1 MPWVRNGTVSVTNGS
16 ASVTGAST
24 TFQGSGVLPGH
35 TFIGPDARLYEVLT
49 VTSNTAMTIAPNYL
63 GSTAAGQA
71 YQIDTGPDAL
81 GQTVYQRVLELLNWI
96 GGSIPAAS
104 AFLGTPSTQATTGSV
119 FAARGV
125 RAVFE
130 SASEFL
136 LRVSRASSSH
146 AAMLVFDDANSGRWR
161 VGMKAASADL
171 YIQRS
176 ADGTTFTDAVE
187 VNATTGAATF
197 PGGLTLANASVATA
211 AIADGAVTTAK
222 VADGAITSAKI
233 ADGTIATAD
242 ISNAAVTS
250 SKLASNLTVSLAAGT
265 AAAPSLTRAGDTDT
279 GVFFNADNEFSISA
293 AGQVRARFTPSE
305 FRTFVPAAF
314 GNGTGQFQGIFIQTG
329 DWDAGVG
336 RVNFIDFQNSENTIV
351 GNFHCVQ
358 QTDGG
363 SAFLW
368 ANTPPGSRTSDRR
381 LERMRLTSA
390 GELLVG
396 RANPLDFAT
405 ADTEGCI
412 LGPTAIGVARNGF
425 TPMFV
430 KRFGSTGSMVEF
442 YYGTV
447 IRGTISTNGT
457 SVSYNTTSDYRLK
470 ENVVTLTGALDRLAA
485 LKPSRFNFIADPA
498 VTVDGFLAHEAQ
510 AVVPEAVTGVKDGP
524 EMQGIDNGKLVPLLV
539 AAVQELAA
547 RVAELEAR

>member
-49 VTSNTAMTIAPNYL
+49 VTSNTAMTVAPNYL

-197 PGGLTLANASVATA
+197 PGGVTLGTASVATA
-211 AIADGAVTTAK
+211 AIVDGAVTTAK

-242 ISNAAVTS
+242 IADGAVTTAKVVDGAITSAKIADGTIATADIANSAVTS
-250 SKLASNLTVSLAAGT
+250 AKLAADMTVALAAGT
-265 AAAPSLTRAGDTDT
+265 AAAPSLTRTGDENT
-279 GVFFNADNEFSISA
+279 GAYF
-293 AGQVRARFTPSE
+293 
-305 FRTFVPAAF
+305 PAADTVAIS
-314 GNGTGQFQGIFIQTG
+314 TGG
-329 DWDAGVG
+329 
-336 RVNFIDFQNSENTIV
+336 
-351 GNFHCVQ
+351 
-358 QTDGG
+358 
-363 SAFLW
+363 
-368 ANTPPGSRTSDRR
+368 
-381 LERMRLTSA
+381 LERMRLTS
-390 GELLVG
+390 GGTLLVG
-396 RANPLDFAT
+396 RTNNFDFNT
-405 ADTEGCI
+405 ADTEGFLI
-412 LGPTAIGVARNGF
+412 ESFAIAVARNGAS
-425 TPMFV
+425 PMFV
-430 KRFGSTGSMVEF
+430 KRFGTTGALVDFFYSTVARGS
-442 YYGTV
+442 
-447 IRGTISTNGT
+447 ISTNGT

-470 ENVVTLTGALDRLAA
+470 ENVVLLTGALGRLAG
-485 LKPSRFNFIADPA
+485 LKPSRFNFKSDPGL
-498 VTVDGFLAHEAQ
+498 TVDGFIAHEAQ

-524 EMQGIDNGKLVPLLV
+524 EMQAMDNSKLVPLLV
-539 AAVQELAA
+539 AAVQELTA

>member
-104 AFLGTPSTQATTGSV
+104 AFLGTPSTPATTGSV

-197 PGGLTLANASVATA
+197 LGGIVGGGGGGGGGDVTGPASSVNNRIAVFSGTTGKIIADSGSTTASFAAASHTHTAAQVTDFASAVSSATAGKLDTSGGTMTGFLTLSGAPTNANHAATKSYVDSNASAAFVLLGTLNTTSGAIQTLSGLNLTSYKFLRIDIINISHNSATNQA
-211 AIADGAVTTAK
+211 LLVGPSLGAVTSVQGST
-222 VADGAITSAKI
+222 VFWTGIIDV
-233 ADGTIATAD
+233 
-242 ISNAAVTS
+242 NLS
-250 SKLASNLTVSLAAGT
+250 S
-265 AAAPSLTRAGDTDT
+265 
-279 GVFFNADNEFSISA
+279 
-293 AGQVRARFTPSE
+293 
-305 FRTFVPAAF
+305 
-314 GNGTGQFQGIFIQTG
+314 GIGIG
-329 DWDAGVG
+329 
-336 RVNFIDFQNSENTIV
+336 IV
-351 GNFHCVQ
+351 GNAGR
-358 QTDGG
+358 DG
-363 SAFLW
+363 
-368 ANTPPGSRTSDRR
+368 
-381 LERMRLTSA
+381 
-390 GELLVG
+390 
-396 RANPLDFAT
+396 AT
-405 ADTEGCI
+405 G
-412 LGPTAIGVARNGF
+412 LSTA
-425 TPMFV
+425 
-430 KRFGSTGSMVEF
+430 S
-442 YYGTV
+442 
-447 IRGTISTNGT
+447 T
-457 SVSYNTTSDYRLK
+457 SVSLS
-470 ENVVTLTGALDRLAA
+470 VASGAFDSGSAT
-485 LKPSRFNFIADPA
+485 IY
-498 VTVDGFLAHEAQ
+498 
-510 AVVPEAVTGVKDGP
+510 GV
-524 EMQGIDNGKLVPLLV
+524 
-539 AAVQELAA
+539 
-547 RVAELEAR
+547 R

>member
-1 MPWVRNGTVSVTNGS
+1 MPWVRNGAVSVTNGS

-63 GSTAAGQA
+63 GSTATGQA

-197 PGGLTLANASVATA
+197 PGGVTLGNGSVATA

-222 VADGAITSAKI
+222 VADSAITSAKIADGTIATADIADGAVTTAKVVDGAITSAKI

-242 ISNAAVTS
+242 IANSAVTS
-250 SKLASNLTVSLAAGT
+250 AKLAADMTVALAAGT
-265 AAAPSLTRAGDTDT
+265 AAAPSLTRTGDTDT
-279 GVFFNADNEFSISA
+279 GVFFPAADALGVSTGGTERVRLTQNGFFVGFPNNSLPGTGNNLGGFHAEIAADGCTLFVSRSGSFTTLFLNRGDSGTIQQMSRAGVAVGSIS
-293 AGQVRARFTPSE
+293 V
-305 FRTFVPAAF
+305 
-314 GNGTGQFQGIFIQTG
+314 
-329 DWDAGVG
+329 
-336 RVNFIDFQNSENTIV
+336 
-351 GNFHCVQ
+351 
-358 QTDGG
+358 
-363 SAFLW
+363 
-368 ANTPPGSRTSDRR
+368 
-381 LERMRLTSA
+381 
-390 GELLVG
+390 
-396 RANPLDFAT
+396 
-405 ADTEGCI
+405 
-412 LGPTAIGVARNGF
+412 
-425 TPMFV
+425 
-430 KRFGSTGSMVEF
+430 
-442 YYGTV
+442 
-447 IRGTISTNGT
+447 GT
-457 SVSYNTTSDYRLK
+457 SSTAYNTTSDYRLK
-470 ENVVTLTGALDRLAA
+470 ENVVFLTGAPGSTSKAI
-485 LKPSRFNFIADPA
+485 P
-498 VTVDGFLAHEAQ
+498 V
-510 AVVPEAVTGVKDGP
+510 
-524 EMQGIDNGKLVPLLV
+524 
-539 AAVQELAA
+539 
-547 RVAELEAR
+547 